1 MRRRI
6 ALALALV
13 LLGQVALLC
22 LPGIER
28 QNTLDTGEEILL
40 LLDPDQPVKRV
51 DANGIWVNYQ
61 ELSFRST
68 SSADQAYL
76 KPGAT
81 LYLLLS
87 NQGGYAVV
95 DAWSTTMPSDPRQLY
110 LTAVVDQNVTRSQQS
125 QAGDLAVL
133 RTEYHI
139 RCSIGA
145 QLINCSLAQAQAYQ
159 ARIEQSPGLC
169 YGRVFLKN
177 GNSVCAELCFS

>member
-6 ALALALV
+6 ALALMLV

-28 QNTLDTGEEILL
+28 QHTLDTGEEILL
-40 LLDPDQPVKRV
+40 VLDTDQPVKRV
-51 DANGIWVNYQ
+51 DADGIWVNYQ

-68 SSADQAYL
+68 SASDQAYL
-76 KPGAT
+76 EPGKT
-81 LYLLLS
+81 LYLLIS
-87 NQGGYAVV
+87 NLGGYAVV

-110 LTAVVDQNVTRSQQS
+110 LTAAVEQNVTRSQQS

-133 RTEYHI
+133 RTEYVV

-145 QLINCSLAQAQAYQ
+145 QLVSCTLAQARAYQ
-159 ARIEQSPGLC
+159 AQIEQAAGLC
-169 YGRVFLKN
+169 YGRVFVKN